1 METPITAEVIDTSR
15 VVVSWS
21 RCEVLEPRNIRA
33 GADERLALDGEQG
46 QVAADRIRYAREE
59 VCSRSPP
66 NFCSSFSYFKN
77 VEIFTCPNGSS
88 RKNILYM

>member
-1 METPITAEVIDTSR
+1 MEIPIIAEVIDTSR

-46 QVAADRIRYAREE
+46 QVALD
-59 VCSRSPP
+59 
-66 NFCSSFSYFKN
+66 
-77 VEIFTCPNGSS
+77 
-88 RKNILYM
+88 